1 MLKEFVIYLR
11 MVKLQ
16 EILEL
21 LHFTDEESEV

>member
-16 EILEL
+16 GTLEL